1 VNHKDVVYPRLWT
14 NLWTSAVRW
23 LLGSVVLAIF
33 LALGLTYGF
42 IRAAIGMAMFVLILV
57 VGMRWMQSAVTS
69 QPDPEPTDVSEYGL
83 RYVCTMCGL
92 ELKVEVAAKDKA
104 PTHCMEPMVLTRS
117 GGKPP
122 LRPV

>member
-1 VNHKDVVYPRLWT
+1 V
-14 NLWTSAVRW
+14 
-23 LLGSVVLAIF
+23 LGIF
-33 LALGLTYGF
+33 LALGYSFGF
-42 IRAAIGMAMFVLILV
+42 IRAVIGMAMFVAILM
-57 VGMRWMQSAVTS
+57 VGLRWMQSAVTAP
-69 QPDPEPTDVSEYGL
+69 PDPEPTDVSEYGL
-83 RYVCTMCGL
+83 KYVCTMCGL